1 MKNKFLI
8 FFFIATLLNFNQVKS
23 EEIEITSKT
32 VTFENDGKKI
42 IGDKDVVIK
51 TNEGLIINADYAV
64 YEKNKNFIKADGN
77 VIIKDLQ
84 KEIIIKSD
92 FIEYFG
98 NKRIVIS
105 KGLTTAEIK
114 NNFFVKSKN
123 ITYKIDK
130 QIISSREKTE
140 IDYGYKNF
148 INIENLIYKIN
159 ENLIAGENLEY
170 FDIGDN
176 KYSIKKGMYDIEKR
190 VLLGKDV
197 RGSFSNK
204 IFGNEENEPRISGV
218 KIYSDKQNTIINKGI
233 FTTCKKRDG
242 CPPWTIKAEE
252 VRHDKSKKTI
262 NYKNSW
268 LSIYDVPVLYFP
280 KFFHPDPTVKR
291 QSGFLAPRIVN
302 SNTFGAS
309 VYLPYFKAID
319 IDKDI
324 TFKPKFYEGKK
335 FILQNEYRQ
344 VTKNSESIV
353 DFSYG
358 KSDINQKSDNKETKN
373 HLFFN
378 SLIDL
383 GFQDF
388 ESSDLKF
395 QIQRSSDESYLKA
408 YNIESPIIEYNSTLN
423 NFIEFTG
430 NKERSNLSLRASI
443 YEDKTETK
451 GSDKYEYVL
460 PSYNYINYF
469 DDIFLKDFNLTF
481 RSNGFQ
487 RKYDTNSYEG
497 KLVNNFTL
505 NKDIYSG
512 YGFKNEFLTIFKNV
526 NTQNSVGSQDQEKIK
541 ILSEFLYKSSL
552 PLKKTTKD
560 FKSVLIPSLSLRYSP
575 NKTEN
580 LINEDITVDI
590 DNLFSIDR
598 LGNSDIVEEDK
609 SLTIGNE
616 FKLFN
621 INDREI
627 FTLNLATNL
636 RDNYAEDLPI
646 KSTLNQKS
654 SDLFGKATINLTDEF
669 NLNYKFSLD
678 NDYKTTNHNFFE
690 ATYSVNNFV
699 TSFEFLE
706 ESEIRGGT
714 SYFSNETELKF
725 DDSNSLIFKTRENK
739 QKDLT
744 EFYDLIYQYKNDCL
758 TAALEYKKEYYSDQ
772 DLKPNESLF
781 FTITIVPFQDFQTQ
795 NLTD

>member
-1 MKNKFLI
+1 
-8 FFFIATLLNFNQVKS
+8 
-23 EEIEITSKT
+23 
-32 VTFENDGKKI
+32 
-42 IGDKDVVIK
+42 
-51 TNEGLIINADYAV
+51 
-64 YEKNKNFIKADGN
+64 
-77 VIIKDLQ
+77 
-84 KEIIIKSD
+84 
-92 FIEYFG
+92 
-98 NKRIVIS
+98 
-105 KGLTTAEIK
+105 
-114 NNFFVKSKN
+114 
-123 ITYKIDK
+123 
-130 QIISSREKTE
+130 
-140 IDYGYKNF
+140 
-148 INIENLIYKIN
+148 
-159 ENLIAGENLEY
+159 
-170 FDIGDN
+170 
-176 KYSIKKGMYDIEKR
+176 
-190 VLLGKDV
+190 
-197 RGSFSNK
+197 
-204 IFGNEENEPRISGV
+204 
-218 KIYSDKQNTIINKGI
+218 
-233 FTTCKKRDG
+233 
-242 CPPWTIKAEE
+242 
-252 VRHDKSKKTI
+252 
-262 NYKNSW
+262 
-268 LSIYDVPVLYFP
+268 
-280 KFFHPDPTVKR
+280 
-291 QSGFLAPRIVN
+291 
-302 SNTFGAS
+302 
-309 VYLPYFKAID
+309 
-319 IDKDI
+319 
-324 TFKPKFYEGKK
+324 
-335 FILQNEYRQ
+335 
-344 VTKNSESIV
+344 
-353 DFSYG
+353 
-358 KSDINQKSDNKETKN
+358 
-373 HLFFN
+373 
-378 SLIDL
+378 
-383 GFQDF
+383 
-388 ESSDLKF
+388 LKF